1 MSTILKPG
9 SLCTIRV
16 TGLAYTQD
24 GFATVGSAGL
34 NSTVQ
39 IFEKIDL
46 HAYPSCNDFLG
57 KSTAVSDND
66 IVTVIRHVGR
76 PFKVIKDPSWFQ
88 YDVYDIFVKGAVRQ
102 IFRQNLRL
110 VK

>member
-1 MSTILKPG
+1 MSDILKPG
-9 SLCTIRV
+9 ALCIIKV

-24 GFATVGSAGL
+24 GFATVGSGGS
-34 NSTVQ
+34 NSTVK

-46 HAYPSCNDFLG
+46 DAYPSCNDFLG
-57 KSTAVSDND
+57 KSTTVSDDD
-66 IVTVIRHVGR
+66 IVTVIRYAGR